1 MKTTTVTVTLQ
12 RTQNRLGACAVCG
25 CHPSATEALYC
36 IYGVHGTTEEGT
48 DFMCLGCILDKET
61 PLIFIEEDIP
71 IVQKG
76 MKKKSQ
82 REEKRTAKAIGGRAQ
97 PASGAL
103 PWAKGDVQLKGIAR
117 IEEKFTYAN
126 SYRVERRDLYDIRS
140 YCKDGES
147 PAFVVKFKDRET
159 DRNVE
164 TWALIPWE
172 DYEELIRARQ
182 NRRP

>member
-1 MKTTTVTVTLQ
+1 MKTTTVTVTLT
-12 RTQNRLGACAVCG
+12 RTTSDLYPCAVCG
-25 CHPSATEALYC
+25 LHAHTDAAMYC

-48 DFMCLGCILDKET
+48 DFMCLDCLLDKPV

-71 IVQKG
+71 LLQKG

-82 REEKRTAKAIGGRAQ
+82 REEKRTAKAIGGKAQ

-117 IEEKFTYAN
+117 IEEKFTYAD
-126 SYRVERRDLYDIRS
+126 SYRVTRKDLYDIRS

-147 PAFVVKFKDRET
+147 PAFVVKFKDRVT
-159 DRNVE
+159 DRNTE